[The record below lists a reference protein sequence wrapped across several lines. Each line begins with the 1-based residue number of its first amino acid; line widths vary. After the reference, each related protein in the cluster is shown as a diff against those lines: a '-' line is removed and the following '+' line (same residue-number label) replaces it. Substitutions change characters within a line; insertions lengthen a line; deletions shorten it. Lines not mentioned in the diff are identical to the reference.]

1 MESTRNHSCNKTI
14 RQTDILS
21 DHVSNL
27 LFHTRPRTPSPSF
40 PTPSHSKAFWA
51 SDSDGHVTHTGH
63 KTPTGRTLRFPFVSR
78 HPEGE
83 DVTSPSSSANQTFLI
98 TPPPLRPPYSSAVVD
113 LRCSQKFAFYS
124 RADNEC
130 KAPPSSAVLSHTC
143 SVGSAGSP
151 FRRTL
156 RPAHSCQG
164 QRWLITRRSTWM
176 NRLNSESTSAS
187 RERSKP

>member
-1 MESTRNHSCNKTI
+1 MSPGQLHGHLPWRGLGHQAQSVRARDRRAASHESRKPPPASCDSGFESLPLESTRNHSCNKTI

-27 LFHTRPRTPSPSF
+27 LFHTRSRTPSPSF
-40 PTPSHSKAFWA
+40 PTPSPSKAFWA

-98 TPPPLRPPYSSAVVD
+98 TPPPPSAP
-113 LRCSQKFAFYS
+113 LI
-124 RADNEC
+124 
-130 KAPPSSAVLSHTC
+130 
-143 SVGSAGSP
+143 
-151 FRRTL
+151 
-156 RPAHSCQG
+156 PA
-164 QRWLITRRSTWM
+164 L
-176 NRLNSESTSAS
+176 
-187 RERSKP
+187 